1 MNNNT
6 LMPDMATT
14 RSPEE
19 DDVRE
24 DENDDDDEREPRDI
38 FCQMGVLR
46 HYDEELVWKEIR
58 RWVKFE
64 EVLEEKG
71 KRWSKPHVSSL
82 YMQSLTE
89 LQLLLASNPIFLD
102 LEVNNMF
109 DLTETLVAQWVKD
122 GYLEPILTNHVRA
135 LLLKRHK
142 HHHVHLKHMT
152 RNTQSKLHLI
162 LYGSDEDSNPST
174 PDLRGMDNEAMKASL
189 PDLTQVEDALKQNE
203 NSMSCPDHLYQQA
216 NTPKTN
222 SKHHHHAHL
231 LHHQGHGPPNRKFL
245 RKIPVGAEVLN
256 ILVGEVDALDSR
268 LAAFVRLRNAKNLG
282 NITEVALPTRFL
294 FIMLVPK
301 KAFESSSEIGRC
313 MGTLMTDPFFRET
326 AYMCDDRVEIMTAVQ
341 EFASQVTV
349 LPPGSWDPKTRIEP
363 PDIIPTKESRKK
375 EVVPIDMPF
384 QPEEV
389 HHDDSLNRTGRL
401 FGGLK
406 NDIKRKLPWYK
417 SDFTDALHL
426 QCVASFFYLFLAT
439 LTPNVTFGGL
449 LGEATHQY
457 MGTMECI
464 LAAAVSG
471 VLFAL
476 FAGQPLNILGSTG
489 PMLILEMILYNL
501 CSDNGWD
508 FMPARVWVGIWTAF
522 FLLIII
528 AFDLSS
534 LVQYITRFT
543 EDSFAC
549 LVAIIFI
556 YQAVAKLLEI
566 RVEDPIELHPSTK
579 VNTGCVCFLGNTT
592 MNSTFGSPENHTLL
606 SGFGSSGV
614 GNTMISTVAG
624 LSSAHINT
632 INSTQ
637 EALSENITTWIQQCT
652 HNGGIPI
659 GNGCDDTK
667 YVPDVFLFSLILFLG
682 TSCLAFCFVL
692 FRDSLFCPTVV
703 RQTVSDFSVLL
714 AIVIMVGLD
723 LSLGLPTPKLT
734 VPSEFKP
741 TRAGRGWFIN
751 PISDTNPWWLMVASA
766 LPAILATILVFM
778 DQQITSVIVNR
789 AQHKLKKGG
798 GYHLDLLVVAIL
810 IVILSLLGLPWYVA
824 ATVTAIAHVMS
835 LKKTSECTAPGEK
848 PTFLGVREQRVTGL
862 LVGIFSG
869 LAVLI
874 TSILKYIPMPVLYGV
889 FFYMGVSALNG
900 MQLVE
905 RILIVFMP
913 QKYQPDYKYLR
924 YVPLPRV
931 HLFTFIQVV
940 CLAVLWIVKSVKAV
954 AISFPI
960 MVVAI
965 CFIRK
970 ALEYVFDPYELQW
983 LDSLL
988 PEMCKSTKDGTEET
1002 AHGVIATKIKF
1013 SRSLSVP
1020 AFSLRT
1026 GTTSIQTNPDGGH
1039 GRHSL
1044 AGRKI
1049 STGSSQ
1055 ASTVYGHH
1063 VCQRKISIL
1072 SLPVNPTFVLD
1083 HSELQKVREDR
1094 SVNFGLDNLP
1104 EV

>member
-6 LMPDMATT
+6 LVADMVTT
-14 RSPEE
+14 KGLEGDDARDDESE
-19 DDVRE
+19 DG
-24 DENDDDDEREPRDI
+24 EREPRDI
-38 FCQMGVLR
+38 FCQMGILR

-102 LEVNNMF
+102 LDANNMF
-109 DLTETLVAQWVKD
+109 DLTETLVAQWTKD
-122 GYLEPILTNHVRA
+122 GYLESILTNHVRA

-162 LYGSDEDSNPST
+162 LYGSGSEDDSAPST
-174 PDLRGMDNEAMKASL
+174 PDLRGLDNEGMRSSL
-189 PDLTQVEDALKQNE
+189 PDLTQVDDTLPTNE
-203 NSMSCPDHLYQQA
+203 NSMSCPDHLYQQV
-216 NTPKTN
+216 NTPKIN
-222 SKHHHHAHL
+222 HLHHHHAHL
-231 LHHQGHGPPNRKFL
+231 MHHHGHGPPNRKFL

-256 ILVGEVDALDSR
+256 ILVGEVDALDTR
-268 LAAFVRLRNAKNLG
+268 LAAFVRLKNAKDFG
-282 NITEVALPTRFL
+282 HITEVALPTRFL

-301 KAFESSSEIGRC
+301 NAFESSSEIGRC

-326 AYMCDDRVEIMTAVQ
+326 AYMCDDRVDIMTAVQ

-363 PDIIPTKESRKK
+363 PDIIPSKESRKK
-375 EVVPIDMPF
+375 EVVPIDMPD
-384 QPEEV
+384 QPEEA
-389 HHDDSLNRTGRL
+389 HHDDGLDRTGRL
-401 FGGLK
+401 FGGLI
-406 NDIKRKLPWYK
+406 NDIKRKIKWYK

-471 VLFAL
+471 VSFAL
-476 FAGQPLNILGSTG
+476 FSGQPLNILGSTG

-508 FMPARVWVGIWTAF
+508 FMPARVWVGVWTAF
-522 FLLIII
+522 FLLIIV

-549 LVAIIFI
+549 LVALIFI
-556 YQAVAKLLEI
+556 YEAVAKLLEI
-566 RVEDPIELHPSTK
+566 REDDPIELHPLPR
-579 VNTGCVCFLGNTT
+579 VDTGCVCFFGNVTT
-592 MNSTFGSPENHTLL
+592 DSSSVIPRSDALANLTTSVKSIASHTVSGAAAAFVNSSNSTVHPLVEN
-606 SGFGSSGV
+606 
-614 GNTMISTVAG
+614 A
-624 LSSAHINT
+624 
-632 INSTQ
+632 
-637 EALSENITTWIQQCT
+637 TTWMEHCT
-652 HNGGIPI
+652 LQGGII
-659 GNGCDDTK
+659 QGSGCDVTK
-667 YVPDVFLFSLILFLG
+667 YVPDVFLFSLMLFLG
-682 TSCLAFCFVL
+682 TTCLAFCFVK

-723 LSLGLPTPKLT
+723 FGLGLPTPKLT
-734 VPSEFKP
+734 VPTEFKP
-741 TRAGRGWFIN
+741 TREGRGWFIN
-751 PISDTNPWWLMVASA
+751 PISDTNPWWLMLASA

-789 AQHKLKKGG
+789 TQHKLKKGA
-798 GYHLDLLVVAIL
+798 GYHLDLLVVAVL

-848 PTFLGVREQRVTGL
+848 PTFLGVREQRVTSL

-905 RILIVFMP
+905 RIMIVFMP

-940 CLAVLWIVKSVKAV
+940 CLAVLWIVKSVKSI

-965 CFIRK
+965 CFVRK
-970 ALEYVFDPYELQW
+970 ALEYVFDQYELQW

-988 PEMCKSTKDGTEET
+988 PEMCKSAKITAEEAT
-1002 AHGVIATKIKF
+1002 PTVIATRIKF
-1013 SRSLSVP
+1013 ARSLSVP
-1020 AFSLRT
+1020 ASTPTT
-1026 GTTSIQTNPDGGH
+1026 GSTAVDMKPDGH
-1039 GRHSL
+1039 QHSC
-1044 AGRKI
+1044 ASRKI

-1063 VCQRKISIL
+1063 VCRRKISIL

-1083 HSELQKVREDR
+1083 HGELQRVREDR
-1094 SVNFGLDNLP
+1094 SVNFSLDNLN
-1104 EV
+1104 ET

>member
-1 MNNNT
+1 MNNNN
-6 LMPDMATT
+6 LVPDMTT
-14 RSPEE
+14 TKIQEG
-19 DDVRE
+19 DDVKD
-24 DENDDDDEREPRDI
+24 DENEDDEREPRDI
-38 FCQMGVLR
+38 FCQMGILR

-109 DLTETLVAQWVKD
+109 ELTETLVAHWVKN

-162 LYGSDEDSNPST
+162 LYGSEDDSTPST
-174 PDLRGMDNEAMKASL
+174 PDLRGLDNEAMKASL

-216 NTPKTN
+216 HTPKAHN
-222 SKHHHHAHL
+222 KHQQHAHL
-231 LHHQGHGPPNRKFL
+231 LHHHGHGPPNRKFL

-282 NITEVALPTRFL
+282 NISEVPLPTRFL

-301 KAFESSSEIGRC
+301 NAFESSSEIGRC

-326 AYMCDDRVEIMTAVQ
+326 AYLCDDRVEIMTAVQ

-363 PDIIPTKESRKK
+363 PEIIPTKESRKK

-389 HHDDSLNRTGRL
+389 HHDHSLDRTGRL
-401 FGGLK
+401 FGGLI
-406 NDIKRKLPWYK
+406 NDIKRKIPWYK

-476 FAGQPLNILGSTG
+476 FSGQPLNILGSTG

-508 FMPARVWVGIWTAF
+508 FMPARVWVGIWTAV

-566 RVEDPIELHPSTK
+566 REEDPIELHPLSR
-579 VNTGCVCFLGNTT
+579 VDNGCVCFFGNATL
-592 MNSTFGSPENHTLL
+592 NST
-606 SGFGSSGV
+606 SGGV
-614 GNTMISTVAG
+614 GNQTFLSGVHPGGIENAMVTAVTDISAAHVN
-624 LSSAHINT
+624 SSV
-632 INSTQ
+632 STLQ
-637 EALSENITTWIQQCT
+637 SLNENITTWMEQCT
-652 HNGGIPI
+652 QNGGILQ
-659 GNGCDDTK
+659 GSGCDVTK

-682 TSCLAFCFVL
+682 TSCLAFCFVR

-723 LSLGLPTPKLT
+723 LALGLPTPKLT

-741 TRAGRGWFIN
+741 TREGRGWFIN

-789 AQHKLKKGG
+789 SQHKLKKGG
-798 GYHLDLLVVAIL
+798 GYHLDLLVVAVL
-810 IVILSLLGLPWYVA
+810 IVALSLLGLPWYVA

-874 TSILKYIPMPVLYGV
+874 TSILQYIPMPVLYGV

-924 YVPLPRV
+924 YVPLSRV

-988 PEMCKSTKDGTEET
+988 PDMCKSTKDGAEET
-1002 AHGVIATKIKF
+1002 TPGVIATKIKF
-1013 SRSLSVP
+1013 ARSLSVP
-1020 AFSLRT
+1020 ASTLRT
-1026 GTTSIQTNPDGGH
+1026 GSTSIQTNPDGGH
-1039 GRHSL
+1039 QHLFAS
-1044 AGRKI
+1044 RKI

-1055 ASTVYGHH
+1055 TSTVYGHH

-1083 HSELQKVREDR
+1083 HSELQRVREER
-1094 SVNFGLDNLP
+1094 SVNFSLDNLP